1 MSKVLANHFIDKNS
15 HTPIYIQ
22 VRDILIGM
30 IKEKQLLPNDRI
42 PSENELSA
50 AFNISRMTVRQA
62 VRELVKDGY
71 IHIKRGEGT
80 FVNELPTTQML
91 IKLEG
96 FSAVMHKMGYHTHS
110 KILKIQKI
118 TPLQKK
124 WEYAF
129 RGLNEKSDKPI
140 VMVRRLRYLEE
151 IPYCLETSFLTNV
164 VGEKIL
170 EKGLDENISIY
181 GFIEQESK
189 IHLSRAE
196 HIIEPALAKNTTA
209 EMLNIKKGSPIL
221 FIKGTTYSTGN
232 RPIEYLEGVYRG
244 DKYKLKV
251 EITK

>member
-1 MSKVLANHFIDKNS
+1 MSKALANYFIDKNS

-22 VRDILIGM
+22 VRDIIIKM
-30 IKEKQLLPNDRI
+30 IKDKKLVPSAKI
-42 PSENELSA
+42 PSENEISA

-62 VRELVKDGY
+62 IRELVKEEY

-80 FVNELPTTQML
+80 FVNDLPSPQML

-96 FSAVMHKMGYHTHS
+96 FSAVMHKMGYRTHS
-110 KILKIQKI
+110 KILKIKKI
-118 TPLQKK
+118 THVLKK
-124 WEYAF
+124 YEYAY
-129 RGLNEKSDKPI
+129 RGLREKTERPI
-140 VMVRRLRYLEE
+140 VMVRRLRYLED

-170 EKGLDENISIY
+170 ETGLDENISIY
-181 GFIEQESK
+181 GFIEQQVK

-196 HIIEPALAKNTTA
+196 HIIEPALAKNPTA
-209 EMLNIKKGSPIL
+209 ELLDIKVGSPIL
-221 FIKGTTYSTGN
+221 FVRGTTFSIEN

-244 DKYKLKV
+244 DKYKLNI